1 MPIVPFFNPN
11 TGASGG
17 PSSGGT
23 VYLNSWSTVD
33 ELDWMA
39 QATSSVLSGAGS
51 AVLGGRTVTTYT
63 VGGTPT
69 YTAQVVNGTGLVF
82 NVSAG
87 LAGTGSCGF
96 RYDLD
101 TSLFNTGEPIL
112 VDYVIGNITAWGTD
126 GNVQSGIGSGTN
138 FSNGE
143 HYGVNPTAAAGP
155 VCNLLA
161 RRYSTVGAAS
171 TVTMTGGASIAQP
184 TTFAAQ
190 VLYMGNV
197 GAFVACKAGATDYLT
212 RPVLGNAS
220 PFDATGVTGSLGSD
234 ARSPSASASEVIFG
248 TNLRMVCG
256 IGGRNMNMELKK
268 VRLSRQTRM

>member
-1 MPIVPFFNPN
+1 MPIVPAFNTS
-11 TGASGG
+11 TGGSGG
-17 PSSGGT
+17 GGGT
-23 VYLNSWSTVD
+23 TIVYQNGWSTVD

-51 AVLGGRTVTTYT
+51 AVMGGRTVTTYT

-101 TSLFNTGEPIL
+101 TTLFNTGEPIL
-112 VDYVIGNITAWGTD
+112 VDYVIGNVTAWGTD
-126 GNVQSGIGSGTN
+126 GNVQSGVGSGNN

-184 TTFAAQ
+184 TSFSAQ

-197 GAFVACKAGATDYLT
+197 GAFVACKAGSTDYLT

-220 PFDATGVTGSLGSD
+220 PFDATAVTGSLGSD

-248 TNLRMVCG
+248 STFRFIAG

-268 VRLSRQTRM
+268 VRLSRMTRM